1 MSKIFEALQHA
12 HAERIGVSK
21 RSEARH
27 AVMLPTRKL
36 EVVSDIPSFGL
47 EAEMLMLRQNIASFL
62 YGPDEN
68 IIQFMGA
75 CEGAGTST
83 LAREFSRVS
92 ADQSGASVLLVEANL
107 ARYEQHQKFGLE
119 PKSSLDQV
127 LHSDK
132 TLDQTVSRIG
142 KSNLFLACLVA
153 KPTQNSA
160 SKARDLWVRLRKEF
174 DLIVIDS
181 PAVST
186 TVDGLALC
194 SCVSGVVLVVEAEK
208 TRSPVACN
216 AKNCIIQ
223 SGGNLLGVV
232 FNKRRY
238 YIPEFIYKLL

>member
-1 MSKIFEALQHA
+1 
-12 HAERIGVSK
+12 
-21 RSEARH
+21 
-27 AVMLPTRKL
+27 ML
-36 EVVSDIPSFGL
+36 V
-47 EAEMLMLRQNIASFL
+47 LRQNIASFL
-62 YGPDEN
+62 YDPDEN

-92 ADQSGASVLLVEANL
+92 ADQSGQSVLLVEANL
-107 ARYEQHQKFGLE
+107 TQYEQHQKFGVE
-119 PKSSLDQV
+119 PKSSLDQL

-132 TLDQTVSRIG
+132 TLDQMVSRIG

-153 KPTQNSA
+153 NPTLNSA
-160 SKARDLWVRLRKEF
+160 SKASDLWVRLRKEF

-194 SCVSGVVLVVEAEK
+194 SCVDGVVLVIEAEK
-208 TRSPVACN
+208 TRSPVASS
-216 AKNCIIQ
+216 ARDWILQ
-223 SGGNLLGVV
+223 SGGNLLGIV